1 MEKEKQDMNEQE
13 DKDVGKAWKTNS
25 RIKIRT
31 IIVLIITNYKI

>member
-1 MEKEKQDMNEQE
+1 MEKERQDMNERE

-31 IIVLIITNYKI
+31 IICSLDKERMS